1 MFYEGGRSLLKG
13 KTMPNNDLN
22 EEKYIE
28 EQLEALDGERSAI
41 QEQYDAGNLSEK
53 DYKIQL
59 AKNEYLAAQIT
70 ERNQQSQD
78 KSREHVH
85 ERKRDFFND

>member
-1 MFYEGGRSLLKG
+1 
-13 KTMPNNDLN
+13 MPNHDLN
-22 EEKYIE
+22 EDKYIE
-28 EQLEALDGERSAI
+28 DQLEALDGERETI
-41 QEQYDAGNLSEK
+41 QEQYDAGNLCEK